1 MLTKESKIGEIIAF
15 ILFILFLVMPVSG
28 SRGAFLAIILIAIFF
43 IVSKFKKYKN
53 LNPETAHFN
62 EAIDLGKINFMNNF
76 KKIGTSAVV
85 AILGLGLFF
94 SSIVIIDAGETGV
107 YSLFGKVKD
116 EELKSGFHLVI
127 PLARITRLSTRTEEY
142 TMSKMGAE
150 GKKSGDDSITV
161 LTKEGLEVSLD
172 ITVFYHLD
180 EAQASEVY
188 KNVGEN
194 FEEKIV
200 RPEIRSTIRE
210 VTAQFDAKEMYSDKR
225 EEANQLILSQLKEK
239 LDKRGIIVEDTLL
252 RNVSLPANLA
262 QSIQE
267 KLQAEQ
273 EAQKYDFILQK
284 ETKEKERKIIE
295 AQGQRDAQKIIN
307 ESLSTNY
314 LYYLYINQ
322 LKDRQGT
329 IYVPTG
335 SGTGMPLF
343 NNIGK

>member
-1 MLTKESKIGEIIAF
+1 MLTKKPKVGEIIAF
-15 ILFILFLVMPVSG
+15 VLFFLFLVLPSSG
-28 SRGAFLAIILIAIFF
+28 NRGALLAIILIAIFF
-43 IVSKFKKYKN
+43 IVNKLKNKN
-53 LNPETAHFN
+53 LNPDSVGFN
-62 EAIDLGKINFMNNF
+62 ETIDLGKINFMNNF
-76 KKIGTSAVV
+76 KKIGTTAFF

-94 SSIVIIDAGETGV
+94 SSIVIVDAGETGV

-116 EELKSGFHLVI
+116 AELKSGFHLVI
-127 PLARITRLSTRTEEY
+127 PLARVTRMSTRTEEY
-142 TMSKMGAE
+142 TMSKMNAG
-150 GKKSGDDSITV
+150 GKKVGDDSITA

-273 EAQKYDFILQK
+273 EAQKYEFILQK
-284 ETKEKERKIIE
+284 ESKEKERKIIE
-295 AQGQRDAQKIIN
+295 AEGQRDAQKIIS
-307 ESLSTNY
+307 EGLSTNY

-329 IYVPTG
+329 IYVPT
-335 SGTGMPLF
+335 SPSTGMPLF
-343 NNIGK
+343 SNIGK

>member
-1 MLTKESKIGEIIAF
+1 MLTKRSKLGEILPI
-15 ILFILFLVMPVSG
+15 ILFV
-28 SRGAFLAIILIAIFF
+28 IFF
-43 IVSKFKKYKN
+43 IMPILGKNGVFLVLIGLAVFYIINKLKNQNITN
-53 LNPETAHFN
+53 LNSDSFKD
-62 EAIDLGKINFMNNF
+62 AIDLGKINSMNNI
-76 KKIGTSAVV
+76 KKISTSVV
-85 AILGLGLFF
+85 VVILGLWLFF
-94 SSIVIIDAGETGV
+94 SSIVIVDAGETGV

-116 EELKSGFHLVI
+116 SELKSGFHLVI
-127 PLARITRLSTRTEEY
+127 PLARVTRMSTRTEEY
-142 TMSKMGAE
+142 TMSKMSTE
-150 GKKSGDDSITV
+150 GKKTGDDSITA

-180 EAQASEVY
+180 ENQASDVY

-210 VTAQFDAKEMYSDKR
+210 VTAQFDAKGMYSDKR
-225 EEANQLILSQLKEK
+225 EEANGLILSQLKEK

-273 EAQKYDFILQK
+273 EAQKYEFILQK
-284 ETKEKERKIIE
+284 EMKEKERKIIE
-295 AQGQRDAQKIIN
+295 AEGQRDAQKIIS
-307 ESLSTNY
+307 EGLSTNY
-314 LYYLYINQ
+314 LYYVYINQ

-335 SGTGMPLF
+335 ATTGMPLF
-343 NNIGK
+343 SNIGK